1 MSSINSIGAAGS
13 GYLYESLSSGSRIN
27 RAADGAAELAI
38 SQEFTRQENGYDV
51 GTRNM
56 EDGVRAINIADGA
69 LSTITDS
76 LQRIRE
82 LGVKASNGLLN
93 DEDKQYIQAEV
104 DQLKKS
110 IADTADRAN
119 YNGIPLLDNE
129 DGKVLLISS
138 DANGNSRP
146 MSMVNGTL
154 DALGI
159 EDFDVTGD
167 FDLNAIDNALKTL
180 NAGRSTL
187 GAQSNGLEH
196 AINNNNVASYNAT
209 ASKSAMM
216 DTDYAEYVGKL
227 KTQNLLEEAQARL
240 QKKRQEDHA
249 NKILGVIG
257 N

>member
-13 GYLYESLSSGSRIN
+13 SYLYESLSSGSRVN
-27 RAADGAAELAI
+27 RAADGAAEMAI
-38 SQEFTRQENGYDV
+38 SQEFDRQTNGYDV
-51 GTRNM
+51 GARNM
-56 EDGVRAINIADGA
+56 TDAVKATNIADGA

-82 LGVKASNGLLN
+82 LGVKASNGLMS
-93 DEDKQYIQAEV
+93 DDDKKYIQAEI
-104 DQLKKS
+104 DQLKKG

-138 DANGNSRP
+138 DANGNMRP
-146 MSMVNGTL
+146 MSTVNGTL

-167 FDLNAIDNALKTL
+167 FDLNAIDNALKSL

-187 GAQSNGLEH
+187 GAQTNGFEH
-196 AINNNNVASYNAT
+196 AINSNKVASYNLT

-227 KTQNLLEEAQARL
+227 KQQNLLEEVQARL
-240 QKKRQEDHA
+240 QKKRQEDDA
-249 NKILGVIG
+249 KKTLGIIG